1 MRERISSAQT
11 FFAKVVF
18 PVVWIGGFSIGTI
31 ALFAAERMAGR
42 PTPPGVPWVFLGAT
56 LLGSAAIY
64 WYCVRLKRVDIDG
77 DSLFVSNYRR
87 EIVVPLTDVDG
98 VTENP
103 WVNMHP
109 VTIHLRRD
117 TEFGR
122 SITFMPKIQWFLFLR
137 SHPVVAELR
146 LAAARAHDLEA
157 T

>member
-31 ALFAAERMAGR
+31 ALFAAERMTAR
-42 PTPPGVPWVFLGAT
+42 PAPPGMPWVFLGAT

-87 EIVVPLTDVDG
+87 EIVVPLADVDG
-98 VTENP
+98 VTENR

-146 LAAARAHDLEA
+146 LAARAHGREV